1 MSTQICCRDRCEIEV
16 VLLKRKD
23 FGSIT
28 GRCKNACKKYYF
40 LVWFILKRIK
50 FARLWKKNLY
60 RQNLRW
66 KGGHFPYTVT
76 INAPVL
82 HSTTGLYFQSLL
94 KTIFS
99 RFCVVRFCDKML
111 LIRVLPG
118 YGEDA
123 CTKSKTDGDK
133 ATYVENCT
141 SSMIKY
147 NECFRL
153 RLKSGKASH
162 DHPTTRWWN
171 SIRIYV
177 RRMSNIN
184 HAWQFEIHSQRRM
197 HKTPSWR
204 ANLHF

>member
-1 MSTQICCRDRCEIEV
+1 MRDRSCITKTERFRIDYGSMQKCV
-16 VLLKRKD
+16 QKVLFSCMVYTETYKICATLE
-23 FGSIT
+23 
-28 GRCKNACKKYYF
+28 
-40 LVWFILKRIK
+40 
-50 FARLWKKNLY
+50 KNLY

-99 RFCVVRFCDKML
+99 KSCVVRFCDKML

-147 NECFRL
+147 NKCFRL
-153 RLKSGKASH
+153 RLKSGRASH

-171 SIRIYV
+171 SIRICV
-177 RRMSNIN
+177 RRISDIN
-184 HAWQFEIHSQRRM
+184 HAWQFGIHSQRRM
-197 HKTPSWR
+197 HKTPSLR

>member
-1 MSTQICCRDRCEIEV
+1 MRDISYITKTKRFRIDAKMRAKSTIYVYGIYWNVKKFRDA
-16 VLLKRKD
+16 
-23 FGSIT
+23 G
-28 GRCKNACKKYYF
+28 KK
-40 LVWFILKRIK
+40 I
-50 FARLWKKNLY
+50 
-60 RQNLRW
+60 
-66 KGGHFPYTVT
+66 YTVK
-76 INAPVL
+76 ICVEKEGIFL
-82 HSTTGLYFQSLL
+82 ILL
-94 KTIFS
+94 LLTLLFCSPLLVYIFKVCWRQFFS
-99 RFCVVRFCDKML
+99 KSCVVRFCDKML

-141 SSMIKY
+141 FSMIKY
-147 NECFRL
+147 NKCFRL
-153 RLKSGKASH
+153 RLKSGRASH

-177 RRMSNIN
+177 RRISDIN